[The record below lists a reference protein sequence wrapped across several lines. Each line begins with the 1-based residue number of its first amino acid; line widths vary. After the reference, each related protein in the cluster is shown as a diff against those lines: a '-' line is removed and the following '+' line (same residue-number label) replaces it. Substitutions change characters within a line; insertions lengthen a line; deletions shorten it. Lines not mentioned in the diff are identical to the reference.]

1 MKSTQELTR
10 IEELT
15 QIQELCN
22 ETQERLKYLFMLIEH
37 TKNNYISLSEP
48 KKVSKKKKTITKF
61 SVNDKLYDKKFMSA
75 NYKDFIFDLCK
86 NPFITREFLINHLG
100 KGNNKGSYRT
110 ENTFGHT
117 HQKEVS
123 ELPSIGGF
131 ISTKSET
138 KVKVSNIQSVCD
150 SLKLDLEFIYE

>member
-1 MKSTQELTR
+1 MKSTQELTQ

-61 SVNDKLYDKKFMSA
+61 SVNDKLYDKKFM
-75 NYKDFIFDLCK
+75 
-86 NPFITREFLINHLG
+86 
-100 KGNNKGSYRT
+100 
-110 ENTFGHT
+110 
-117 HQKEVS
+117 
-123 ELPSIGGF
+123 
-131 ISTKSET
+131 
-138 KVKVSNIQSVCD
+138 
-150 SLKLDLEFIYE
+150 